1 MPEYFDIS
9 LIVSKRNN
17 SKNEIHD
24 FLMKINL
31 PEGENESE
39 YFENRKTIVSL
50 FDYENADFYEICVG
64 IPEQTYHKEVFENEL
79 MQLTSFIH
87 ECFEQ
92 NSFIKY
98 ALCSFELNGYLLKKI
113 TNIQDFDCNLLNRF
127 PIVYCQDEIS
137 NSPLLFVN
145 LSAQD
150 IFV

>member
-50 FDYENADFYEICVG
+50 FDYENADFYEICEFTTKG
-64 IPEQTYHKEVFENEL
+64 L
-79 MQLTSFIH
+79 
-87 ECFEQ
+87 
-92 NSFIKY
+92 
-98 ALCSFELNGYLLKKI
+98 
-113 TNIQDFDCNLLNRF
+113 
-127 PIVYCQDEIS
+127 
-137 NSPLLFVN
+137 
-145 LSAQD
+145 
-150 IFV
+150 